1 MYVIQGQAERDTGT
15 EVWAVGIVEDYGLAV
30 EIQSTLEN
38 SNDRVQEA
46 LNGADFDA
54 YEEVA
59 EAILEDAK
67 YRDEYGEDWIKAHS
81 PVEYTICSAPL
92 MARG

>member
-30 EIQSTLEN
+30 EIQRALEEFQEK
-38 SNDRVQEA
+38 VQEA
-46 LNGADFDA
+46 LNTADVGA

-59 EAILEDAK
+59 EAILKEAE
-67 YRDEYGEDWIKAHS
+67 YRDEYGEDWIKAHA
-81 PVEYTICSAPL
+81 PVEYSICSAPI
-92 MARG
+92 MTAR